1 MNRSAI
7 WSGCLFAALLAAD
20 GASAFA
26 ENLIVSADGS
36 GRFRQISEAIEAAN
50 EGDTIVIAAGRYQ
63 VTQRLRLDKR
73 DLKLAGV
80 AGHRPVLMGPA
91 GENAMFD
98 IVASGVQLQ
107 DLILQGGF
115 YGVKIEPEDDTPV
128 RGVTI
133 RNCTI
138 ASTAADAIKSYRA
151 DDLKIE
157 YCEIG
162 PTGLKQQD
170 NAEGIDIIASVKVLI
185 RGCVIEH
192 TATNGIYLKGG
203 TRDGLIERCLV
214 RHTGHGGILLGQ
226 DTDTEYMRDQANFEA
241 INCTAQNNIIVD
253 TQTAGLGTYSG
264 QNITMVNNTLLD
276 TAKSGQASIWIVTNG
291 REVPAEK
298 VTLRN
303 NIIAGSGVR
312 PAMFIKDA
320 AGLPDSDHN
329 LFWGPKSVR
338 IQREITADAS
348 LNRDWTLEQ
357 WREATGMD
365 RHSRIAEPG
374 VDLLRYRPT
383 GTSAA
388 IGAGQPVK
396 TMVDDYYG
404 KARAQWDIGAVA
416 GMDAQAA
423 AATLPAR
430 KR

>member
-1 MNRSAI
+1 MNRLAI
-7 WSGCLFAALLAAD
+7 WSGCLLAVVLAAN
-20 GASAFA
+20 ARNSLA
-26 ENLIVSADGS
+26 EILIVSSDGS
-36 GRFRQISEAIEAAN
+36 GRFREISEAVGAAN
-50 EGDTIVIAAGRYQ
+50 AGDTIVVAAGRYQ
-63 VTQRLRLDKR
+63 ITDPLRLDKR
-73 DLKLAGV
+73 DLKVAGV

-91 GENAMFD
+91 GENAMID

-115 YGVKIEPEDDTPV
+115 YGVKIEPEGDMPV
-128 RGVTI
+128 RQVTI

-138 ASTAADAIKSYRA
+138 TSTAADAIKSYRA

-162 PTGLKQQD
+162 PTGLQQHD

-203 TRDGLIERCLV
+203 TRDGLVERCLV

-226 DTDTEYMRDQANFEA
+226 DTDPEYMRDQVRFEA
-241 INCTAQNNIIVD
+241 INCTAQNNIVVD

-264 QNITMVNNTLLD
+264 QNIALLNNTLLD
-276 TAKSGQASIWIVTNG
+276 TAKSGQASIWIVTNE
-291 REVPAEK
+291 RQVPAEK

-303 NIIAGSGVR
+303 NIITGSGVR

-329 LFWGPKSVR
+329 LFWGPKGVR
-338 IQREITADAS
+338 ILREITADAS

-365 RHSRIAEPG
+365 RHSRVAEPG
-374 VDLLRYRPT
+374 IDILRYRPT
-383 GTSAA
+383 ATSAA
-388 IGAGQPVK
+388 IGAGQQVK
-396 TMVDDYYG
+396 TVTEDYYG
-404 KARAQWDIGAVA
+404 KARSQWDIGAVA
-416 GMDAQAA
+416 AMDAQTA

-430 KR
+430 

>member
-1 MNRSAI
+1 MNRFAI
-7 WSGCLFAALLAAD
+7 WSGCLLVAMLATN
-20 GASAFA
+20 GAISSA
-26 ENLIVSADGS
+26 EILIVSSDGN
-36 GRFRQISEAIEAAN
+36 GRFREISEAVGAAN
-50 EGDTIVIAAGRYQ
+50 AGDTIAIAAGRYQ
-63 VTQRLRLDKR
+63 VSGTLRLDKR
-73 DLKLAGV
+73 DLRLAGV
-80 AGHRPVLMGPA
+80 AGQRPVLMGPA
-91 GENAMFD
+91 GENALFD

-115 YGVKIEPEDDTPV
+115 YAVKIEPEDDAPV

-138 ASTAADAIKSYRA
+138 TATAADAIKSYRA

-162 PTGLKQQD
+162 PTGLQQHD

-185 RGCVIEH
+185 RGCVIEN

-203 TRDGLIERCLV
+203 TRDGMIERCLV

-226 DTDTEYMRDQANFEA
+226 DTDPEYMRDHARFEA

-264 QNITMVNNTLLD
+264 QNIAFVNNTLLD
-276 TAKSGQASIWIVTNG
+276 TAKSGQASIWIVTNE
-291 REVPAEK
+291 RQVPAEK
-298 VTLRN
+298 VSLRN
-303 NIIAGSGVR
+303 NIITGSGAR
-312 PAMFIKDA
+312 PTMFIKDA

-329 LFWGPKSVR
+329 LFWSPKGVR
-338 IQREITADAS
+338 ILREITADAS
-348 LNRDWTLEQ
+348 LNRDWTLEE

-374 VDLLRYRPT
+374 VDALRYRPT
-383 GTSAA
+383 ASSAA
-388 IGAGQPVK
+388 TGAGQQMK
-396 TMVDDYYG
+396 TVTEDYYG
-404 KARAQWDIGAVA
+404 KARSQWDIGAVTA
-416 GMDAQAA
+416 IDAQTA

-430 KR
+430 